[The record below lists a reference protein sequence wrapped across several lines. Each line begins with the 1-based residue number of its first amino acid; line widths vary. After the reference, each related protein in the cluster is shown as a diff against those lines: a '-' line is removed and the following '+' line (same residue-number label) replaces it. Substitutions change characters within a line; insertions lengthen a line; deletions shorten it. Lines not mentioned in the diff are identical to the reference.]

1 MVRTYYFNS
10 AIDNALPGRE
20 IVNLLQEQTFNAHNN
35 ALNVKRFFRDVLEH
49 SLEDEETEVYISSI
63 MCVEDPHPNYQED
76 NCAYWHDH
84 LQQAF
89 FGQCFIQNDE
99 LRSLAIAQDIVAH
112 EFGHGLTSWTA
123 KLVYKDESGA
133 LDESFA
139 DIFAILV
146 ANYNPNIDMWN
157 KIDMW
162 SWEIG
167 RGFGQNGQAIRD
179 LSSPSTYGHPEHMN
193 NYQYLRDDHGRVHF
207 NCGIHNKAA
216 YNLLTSKDNE
226 NNYLFDPKSAAALF
240 YKALIQLG
248 ETSTFS
254 DSRRAIQQA
263 GKTLFRNN
271 SNKDQKLEAI
281 ATAFDNVG
289 IFFE

>member
-1 MVRTYYFNS
+1 MARTYYFNR

-20 IVNLLQEQTFNAHNN
+20 IVNLLPEQTSNAHNN
-35 ALNVKRFFRDVLEH
+35 ALKVERFFRDVLEH
-49 SLEDEETEVYISSI
+49 SLEDEEAEVYISSI
-63 MCVEDPHPNYQED
+63 MCVEDPHPNYQVHM
-76 NCAYWHDH
+76 CACWDDR

-89 FGQCFIQNDE
+89 FGQCYIQGE
-99 LRSLAIAQDIVAH
+99 LCSLAIAQDIVAH

-146 ANYNPNIDMWN
+146 ANYDPNIRMW
-157 KIDMW
+157 KSIDRW

-179 LSSPSTYGHPEHMN
+179 LSSPPTYNHPEHMN
-193 NYQYLRDDHGRVHF
+193 NYKYLAHDHGGVHF

-216 YNLLTSKDNE
+216 YNLLTSQDNE
-226 NNYLFDPKSAAALF
+226 NNYLFDPESAALLF

-254 DSRRAIQQA
+254 HSRRAIQQE
-263 GKTLFRNN
+263 GKTLFRNDP
-271 SNKDQKLEAI
+271 NKDEKLQAI

-289 IFFE
+289 IFLE

>member
-1 MVRTYYFNS
+1 MVRTYYFNK

-20 IVNLLQEQTFNAHNN
+20 IVNPPQEQTFNAHNN
-35 ALNVKRFFRDVLEH
+35 VFNVKRFFRDVLEH

-76 NCAYWHDH
+76 NCAYWHDR
-84 LQQAF
+84 LEQAF
-89 FGQCFIQNDE
+89 FGQCFIQNGE

-123 KLVYKDESGA
+123 KLVYRDESGA

-146 ANYNPNIDMWN
+146 ANYNILNIGMWN
-157 KIDMW
+157 
-162 SWEIG
+162 WEIG

-179 LSSPSTYGHPEHMN
+179 LSSPPRYGHPEHMN
-193 NYQYLRDDHGRVHF
+193 NYQYLVHDRGGVHF

-216 YNLLTSKDNE
+216 YNLLTSQDNE
-226 NNYLFDPKSAAALF
+226 DNYLFDPESAAVLF
-240 YKALIQLG
+240 YKALTQLG
-248 ETSTFS
+248 ETSSFS
-254 DSRRAIQQA
+254 DSRRAIQEV

-271 SNKDQKLEAI
+271 PNMDEKLQAI
-281 ATAFDNVG
+281 ATAFDEVG
-289 IFFE
+289 IFLE